1 MKDQSEIV
9 KGNTLDETDFLK
21 QFQLVASENK
31 VQEKYL
37 KYYLGWARQYSRS
50 LRGTPLR
57 DSTPVHVSAFLA
69 NLQTSPAV
77 QPWQIDQ
84 ASAAFR
90 LLLDKMYKI
99 PWASSDETFAP
110 PPEAPSGHAVPG
122 KKSFRDVCDPAIKD
136 PALEAIMGRMRTEIR
151 LRHLSVRTEQAYLG
165 WILRFGIFHHFAPLE
180 ELGGPAVRDYLAYLV
195 EKRDVSAST
204 QKQALNALVF
214 LYHQVLKLPLGE
226 LESFARA
233 KRPKRL
239 PTVLSRDEVDR
250 LLGTLEGTL
259 GLMAG
264 LLYGSGLRLLECLR
278 LRVKDIDFDL
288 GQIMVRNGK
297 GQKDRVTMLPQACR
311 EPLREHLSRVKKLHE
326 ETLSR
331 GFGTVHM
338 PPALERKYPSASKEL
353 GWQYVFPSKNISVD
367 PRTGIV
373 RRHHFSDRSL
383 QKAVTEGA
391 RRVGLSKPVT
401 PHTLRHSFATHLL
414 EGGYD
419 IRTVQELLGHSDV
432 STTMIYTHVLNKPG
446 IGVRSPLDR
455 QVGSGPST

>member
-1 MKDQSEIV
+1 M
-9 KGNTLDETDFLK
+9 F
-21 QFQLVASENK
+21 
-31 VQEKYL
+31 
-37 KYYLGWARQYSRS
+37 
-50 LRGTPLR
+50 
-57 DSTPVHVSAFLA
+57 
-69 NLQTSPAV
+69 
-77 QPWQIDQ
+77 
-84 ASAAFR
+84 
-90 LLLDKMYKI
+90 KI
-99 PWASSDETFAP
+99 SWASSDASFALP
-110 PPEAPSGHAVPG
+110 PASPSGPAVPG
-122 KKSFRDVCDPAIKD
+122 KQTFRDVCDVAIKD
-136 PALEAIMGRMRTEIR
+136 PALEAIMGRMRTEIH

-264 LLYGSGLRLLECLR
+264 LLYGSGLRLLEVLR

-311 EPLREHLSRVKKLHE
+311 EPLREHLFRVKKLHE

-331 GFGTVHM
+331 GFGAVHM
-338 PPALERKYPSASKEL
+338 PPALERKYPSASQEW

-391 RRVGLSKPVT
+391 RRVGLTKPVT

-455 QVGSGPST
+455 QA